1 MQADSP
7 NTLNALSELRVA
19 LVGNPNSGKSTLF
32 NNLTGLNQ
40 RTGNFPGVTVDKK
53 AGYLTDPNGNR
64 RIEIVDLPG
73 TYSLNPKSY
82 DEQITFKV
90 LCDEKNAHYPDLV
103 VIVADATNLKRSL
116 LLCSQVL
123 DLKIPVVFALNMMD
137 LLEKQNK
144 QIDISCLSS
153 KLGVKVVPVNARNNE
168 GTEAVKQ
175 AIYSAANQPVKDFID
190 IRTFA
195 PEVIDNIRKYL
206 FVRNDYAA
214 YIVACNHDNLQGISL
229 KDSARELI
237 NRLVTEHQFDR
248 NKLLAR
254 ETLFR
259 YAAITEILKTCIR
272 DKQPLNESSRTDRA
286 DKLLTH
292 PLLGYATFL
301 GILFL
306 IFQSIFSWAGYA
318 MDFIETVFVKMNG
331 ALTEILPDAWYSH
344 LLTEGILAGLSGIL
358 VFVPQIALLFGFIAI
373 LEDSGYMARVTFIMD
388 KMMRR
393 FGLNGKSLIP
403 LMSGMACAVP
413 AIMSARTIGNWKERL
428 VTIMVTPLMSCSARL
443 PVYALLVSFIF
454 PAGASFFGL
463 NMQGLAM
470 MGLYLLGFL
479 TSLAAA
485 FIISSFIKNPEKS
498 YFIMEMPV
506 YRMPRFRNVLM
517 VILQKVKIFL
527 FDAGKII
534 VSISIVLWF
543 LSSYGPGNSMEKV
556 QEKYASSTLPDDQK
570 QAMVSAEKLENSY
583 AGRVGKAIEPA
594 IKPLGFDWKIGIS
607 LITSFAAREVFV
619 GTMAT
624 IYSVGDAEN
633 TGTIRERMM
642 NDRDPKTGERLFSP
656 ATAISLLFFYVFAM
670 QCMSTIAVVYRET
683 GHWKWPA
690 IQFLFLS
697 FLACFSSFLAYNLL
711 K

>member
-1 MQADSP
+1 MEKGTEIAEEA
-7 NTLNALSELRVA
+7 ALLRVA

-53 AGYLTDPNGNR
+53 SGFLTVNNR
-64 RIEIVDLPG
+64 KIEITDLPG

-90 LCDEKNAHYPDLV
+90 LCDEKNPQYPDLV

-116 LLCSQVL
+116 LLCSQVM
-123 DLKIPVVFALNMMD
+123 DLKIPVVFALNMVD
-137 LLEKQNK
+137 LLKDLHQ
-144 QIDISCLSS
+144 QIDLRCLEI
-153 KLGVKVVPVNARNNE
+153 KLGVKVIPVNARNNE
-168 GTEAVKQ
+168 GTEELKR
-175 AIYSAANQPVKDFID
+175 AILSAAKQPVKDFID
-190 IRTFA
+190 IRSFA

-237 NRLVTEHQFDR
+237 NRLVSEFDFNR
-248 NKLLAR
+248 NQLLAR

-259 YAAITEILKTCIR
+259 YAAITEILKTCVNTSEQT
-272 DKQPLNESSRTDRA
+272 KSSIQSEKA
-286 DKLLTH
+286 DKFLTH
-292 PLLGYATFL
+292 PLWGYLSFL
-301 GILFL
+301 AILFV
-306 IFQSIFSWAGYA
+306 IFQAIFSWASYA
-318 MDFIETVFVKMNG
+318 MDWIEQGFMM
-331 ALTEILPDAWYSH
+331 LTNAVSSVLPDVWWSH
-344 LLTEGILAGLSGIL
+344 LITDGVLSGLSGIF

-373 LEDSGYMARVTFIMD
+373 LEDSGYMARVSFIMD

-413 AIMSARTIGNWKERL
+413 AIMSARTIGNYKERII
-428 VTIMVTPLMSCSARL
+428 TIMVTPLVSCSARL
-443 PVYALLVSFIF
+443 PVYALLVAMVF
-454 PAGASFFGL
+454 PNEMNILGM
-463 NMQGLAM
+463 NVQGIAM

-479 TSLAAA
+479 SSLAAA
-485 FIISSFIKNPEKS
+485 LVISFFVKSRDKS
-498 YFIMEMPV
+498 YFMMEMPV
-506 YRMPRFRNVLM
+506 YRMPRMKNILM

-534 VSISIVLWF
+534 VGISIVLWV
-543 LSSYGPGNSMEKV
+543 LSSYGPGNSMEAIEAKYSNSDLPEEQV
-556 QEKYASSTLPDDQK
+556 QTLKSS
-570 QAMVSAEKLENSY
+570 EKLGASY
-583 AGRVGKAIEPA
+583 AGIIGKTIEPV
-594 IKPLGFDWKIGIS
+594 IRPLGFDWKIGIS
-607 LITSFAAREVFV
+607 LVTSFAAREVFV

-633 TGTIRERMM
+633 TATIREKMQ
-642 NDRDPKTGERLFSP
+642 NDINPVTGERVFTP
-656 ATAISLLFFYVFAM
+656 ATSISLLFFYVFAM
-670 QCMSTIAVVYRET
+670 QCMSTLAVVYRES

-690 IQFLFLS
+690 IQFAFLS
-697 FLACFSSFLAYNLL
+697 FLAYFSSFLAYTIF